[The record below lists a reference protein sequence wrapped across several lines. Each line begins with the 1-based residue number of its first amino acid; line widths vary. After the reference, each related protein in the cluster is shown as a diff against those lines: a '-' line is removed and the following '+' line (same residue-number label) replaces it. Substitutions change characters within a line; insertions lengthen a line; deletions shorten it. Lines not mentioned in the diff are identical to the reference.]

1 MSVIEIVG
9 RRDEI
14 TQRQRWSHYF
24 VLIYGVIA
32 LLIGVNLR
40 DSALNAT
47 VPYANSQ
54 VGIRAY
60 YPQNWLLDS
69 DGPYVFRV
77 RDMSQRGF
85 KTTIQLDV
93 QPVAIN
99 TTARNLLDQ
108 LILSRAQTLSA
119 YSVLAREPYILPDER
134 EATAMT
140 YTFVESETN
149 PFLESLPIVVEG
161 LDIITIQRG
170 QAIIMTFLSDASTYE
185 SNLPIFERFVNDL
198 EF

>member
-185 SNLPIFERFVNDL
+185 SNLPTFERFVNDL

>member
-24 VLIYGVIA
+24 VLIYGVVA

-40 DSALNAT
+40 DAALNAT

-69 DGPYVFRV
+69 AGPYVFRV

-119 YSVLAREPYILPDER
+119 YSVLAREPYVLPDER
-134 EATAMT
+134 EATSMT
-140 YTFVESETN
+140 YTFVESEIN
-149 PFLESLPIVVEG
+149 PFLESLPVVVEG

-185 SNLPIFERFVNDL
+185 ANLPIFERFINDL